1 MVLCKFMVKLM
12 EALAAYWLV
21 IAVSDMVHLTSLLWT
36 GIVLFFTAAI
46 GGAIAGSR
54 ANRGRT
60 SDGAG
65 AGASGAVTPN
75 TAASASSSNDPA
87 QDTGTMD
94 GKVKA

>member
-1 MVLCKFMVKLM
+1 MKFITA
-12 EALAAYWLV
+12 ALVV
-21 IAVSDMVHLTSLLWT
+21 IALLVPQWRS
-36 GIVLFFTAAI
+36 AI

-87 QDTGTMD
+87 QAAGTTD